1 MKYCILTNDV
11 ELTSIVNNNLSLE
24 TGKRVLDEGI
34 PKLLNLY
41 AKYNIKATFFI
52 TGKFIE
58 SFPEVIKLIDSAG
71 HEIASHGYRH
81 EVDQAFDALTLD
93 EQIEHLNLSKALFSK
108 YGFNDLVSFRAPA
121 LRVNEYTVTA
131 LKKTGFRYDSSVSSQ
146 RFDFFL
152 TFGGLKKLKWLFA
165 PRKPFY
171 TQEKSLLKKGK
182 SNIFEIPVSALLL
195 PYIGTTMRVFPITTR
210 IIRFL
215 LHIESCITVKPIVF
229 LVHPVEIIN
238 EKKNGEIVRRSK
250 NFIKYL
256 LTDKLRRF
264 LKLRN
269 LGDKALSQYEEEIK
283 FFKSRNYKFI
293 TIKEYGELNG
303 KVK

>member
-1 MKYCILTNDV
+1 MRYCILTNDV

-24 TGKRVLDEGI
+24 TGKRVLDEGL

-41 AKYNIKATFFI
+41 ANYNIKATFFI

-58 SFPEVIKLIDSAG
+58 SFPEVIKIIDSAG

-81 EVDQAFDALTLD
+81 EVDQAFDTLSLD
-93 EQIEHLNLSKALFSK
+93 EQVKHLNLSKALFSK
-108 YGFNDLVSFRAPA
+108 YGLNDLVSFRAPA
-121 LRVNEYTVTA
+121 LRTNEFTA
-131 LKKTGFRYDSSVSSQ
+131 QALNETGFRFDSSIASQ

-152 TFGGLKKLKWLFA
+152 SFGGLKKLKWLFA

-182 SNIFEIPVSALLL
+182 SNIFEIPVSALLV
-195 PYIGTTMRVFPITTR
+195 PYVGTTMRVFPVTTR
-210 IIRFL
+210 IMRFL
-215 LHIESCITVKPIVF
+215 LHIESCITGKPVVF
-229 LVHPVEIIN
+229 LIHPIEVIT
-238 EKKNGEIVRRSK
+238 EKRTGEMVRRSK

-269 LGDKALSQYEEEIK
+269 LGDKALNQYEEEIK
-283 FFKSRNYKFI
+283 FFKSRNYKFV
-293 TIKEYGELNG
+293 TIREYGEIYG
-303 KVK
+303 KSK